1 MGDSYPE
8 SACTQLLDLGHQF
21 DFHGAAAAA
30 IAVVGIEE
38 FGASSR
44 FG

>member
-1 MGDSYPE
+1 VGDSYPE

-21 DFHGAAAAA
+21 DSHGAVVVA
-30 IAVVGIEE
+30 IATAGIEE

-44 FG
+44 FE